1 MKNISR
7 EEKRTTRYICLQL
20 LYSEELSNQ
29 NKIGDL
35 LKNFFNGEN
44 ALFDNISKEQV
55 DYIKKLYKTT
65 IDNKERVDAIIVKK
79 LNNWDIT
86 RLAAIDKAI
95 LRMSI
100 SEMLFIDEIPPKV
113 SITEGVEIAKVFS
126 TDDSSRFVNGI
137 LDSVYNDSL
146 KDLIKFEK

>member
-7 EEKRTTRYICLQL
+7 KEKRVTRYICLQL
-20 LYSEELSNQ
+20 LYSTELSNQ
-29 NKIGDL
+29 NKIENL
-35 LKNFFNGEN
+35 LENFFKGDN
-44 ALFDNISKEQV
+44 ALFENISKEQI

-65 IDNKERVDAIIVKK
+65 IDNQEKVDEIIKNK

-86 RLAAIDKAI
+86 RLATIDKAI

-126 TDDSSRFVNGI
+126 TDDSSSFVNGI
-137 LDSVYNDSL
+137 LDAVYN
-146 KDLIKFEK
+146 KIYKNKK

>member
-7 EEKRTTRYICLQL
+7 EEKRITRYICLQL
-20 LYSEELSNQ
+20 LYSTELSNQ

-35 LKNFFNGEN
+35 LKNFFKGEN

-65 IDNKERVDAIIVKK
+65 IDNKEKVDAIIIKK

-126 TDDSSRFVNGI
+126 TDDSSSFVNGI
-137 LDSVYNDSL
+137 LDAVYN
-146 KDLIKFEK
+146 KIYKK

>member
-7 EEKRTTRYICLQL
+7 KEKRVTRYICLQL

-29 NKIGDL
+29 NKVEHL
-35 LKNFFNGEN
+35 LENFFKGDN
-44 ALFDNISKEQV
+44 ALFENISKEQI
-55 DYIKKLYKTT
+55 DYIKKLYKIT
-65 IDNKERVDAIIVKK
+65 IDNQEKVDEIIKNK

-86 RLAAIDKAI
+86 RLATIDKAI
-95 LRMSI
+95 LRMCI

-126 TDDSSRFVNGI
+126 TDDSSSFVNGI
-137 LDSVYNDSL
+137 LDAVYNGIYIN
-146 KDLIKFEK
+146 KK

>member
-7 EEKRTTRYICLQL
+7 EEKRITRYICLQL
-20 LYSEELSNQ
+20 LYSTEFSNQ

-35 LKNFFNGEN
+35 LKNFFKGEN

-65 IDNKERVDAIIVKK
+65 IDNKEKVDTIIKNK

-86 RLAAIDKAI
+86 RLAAIDKTI

-126 TDDSSRFVNGI
+126 TDDSSSFVNGI
-137 LDSVYNDSL
+137 LDAVYN
-146 KDLIKFEK
+146 KIYKNKK

>member
-7 EEKRTTRYICLQL
+7 EEKRITRYICLQL
-20 LYSEELSNQ
+20 LYSTELSNQ
-29 NKIGDL
+29 NKIEDL
-35 LKNFFNGEN
+35 FKNFFKGEN
-44 ALFDNISKEQV
+44 ALFDNISKEQF

-65 IDNKERVDAIIVKK
+65 IDNKEKVDAIIIKK

-126 TDDSSRFVNGI
+126 TDDSSSFVNGI
-137 LDSVYNDSL
+137 LDAVYN
-146 KDLIKFEK
+146 KIYKK

>member
-7 EEKRTTRYICLQL
+7 KEKRVTRYICLQL
-20 LYSEELSNQ
+20 LYSAELSNQ
-29 NKIGDL
+29 NKIEHL
-35 LKNFFNGEN
+35 LENFFKGDN
-44 ALFDNISKEQV
+44 ALFENISKEQI

-65 IDNKERVDAIIVKK
+65 IDKS
-79 LNNWDIT
+79 
-86 RLAAIDKAI
+86 I

-126 TDDSSRFVNGI
+126 TDDSSSFVNGI
-137 LDSVYNDSL
+137 LDAVYN
-146 KDLIKFEK
+146 KIYKNKK

>member
-7 EEKRTTRYICLQL
+7 EEKRITRYICLQL
-20 LYSEELSNQ
+20 LYSTELSNQ

-35 LKNFFNGEN
+35 LKNFFKGEN

-55 DYIKKLYKTT
+55 NYIKKLYKAT
-65 IDNKERVDAIIVKK
+65 IDNKEKVDTIIIKK
-79 LNNWDIT
+79 LNNWDIK

-100 SEMLFIDEIPPKV
+100 SEMLFIDEVPPKV

-126 TDDSSRFVNGI
+126 TDDSSSFVNGI
-137 LDSVYNDSL
+137 LDAVYN
-146 KDLIKFEK
+146 KIYKK

>member
-7 EEKRTTRYICLQL
+7 EEKRVTRYICLQL

-29 NKIGDL
+29 NKIEHL
-35 LKNFFNGEN
+35 LENFFKGDN
-44 ALFDNISKEQV
+44 ALFENISKEQI

-65 IDNKERVDAIIVKK
+65 IDNQEKVDEIIKNK

-86 RLAAIDKAI
+86 RLATIDKAI

-126 TDDSSRFVNGI
+126 TDDSSSFVNGI
-137 LDSVYNDSL
+137 LDAVYNEIYIN
-146 KDLIKFEK
+146 KK

>member
-7 EEKRTTRYICLQL
+7 EEKRITRYICLQL
-20 LYSEELSNQ
+20 LYSTELSNQ

-35 LKNFFNGEN
+35 LKNFFKGEN

-55 DYIKKLYKTT
+55 NYIKKLYKTT
-65 IDNKERVDAIIVKK
+65 IDNKEKVDAIIIKK

-126 TDDSSRFVNGI
+126 TDDSSSFVNGI
-137 LDSVYNDSL
+137 LDAVYN
-146 KDLIKFEK
+146 KIYKK

>member
-7 EEKRTTRYICLQL
+7 EEKRVTRYICLQL

-29 NKIGDL
+29 NKIENL
-35 LKNFFNGEN
+35 LENFFKGDN
-44 ALFDNISKEQV
+44 ALFENISKEQI

-65 IDNKERVDAIIVKK
+65 IDNQEKVDEIIKNK

-86 RLAAIDKAI
+86 RLATIDKSI

-126 TDDSSRFVNGI
+126 TDDSSSFVNGI
-137 LDSVYNDSL
+137 LDAVYN
-146 KDLIKFEK
+146 KIYKNKK

>member
-7 EEKRTTRYICLQL
+7 KEKRVTRYICLQL

-29 NKIGDL
+29 NKVEHL
-35 LKNFFNGEN
+35 LENFFKGDN
-44 ALFDNISKEQV
+44 ALFENISKEQI
-55 DYIKKLYKTT
+55 DYIKKLYKIT
-65 IDNKERVDAIIVKK
+65 IDNQEKVDEIIKNK

-86 RLAAIDKAI
+86 RLATIDKAI

-126 TDDSSRFVNGI
+126 TDDSSSFVNGI
-137 LDSVYNDSL
+137 LDAVYNGIYIN
-146 KDLIKFEK
+146 KK

>member
-7 EEKRTTRYICLQL
+7 EEKRITRYICLQL

-29 NKIGDL
+29 NKIEDL
-35 LKNFFNGEN
+35 LKNFFKGEN

-65 IDNKERVDAIIVKK
+65 IDNKEKVDTIIIKK

-86 RLAAIDKAI
+86 RLATIDKAI

-126 TDDSSRFVNGI
+126 TDDSSSFVNGI
-137 LDSVYNDSL
+137 LDAVYN
-146 KDLIKFEK
+146 KIYKK